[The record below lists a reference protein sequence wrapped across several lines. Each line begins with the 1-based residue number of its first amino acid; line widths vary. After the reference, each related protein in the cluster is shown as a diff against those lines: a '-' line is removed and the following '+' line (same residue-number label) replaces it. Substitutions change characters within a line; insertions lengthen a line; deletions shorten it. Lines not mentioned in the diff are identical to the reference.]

1 VTTPASPHADFT
13 DPDGGAAAEFADYAK
28 FEQRILDQSQAAKPT
43 CSNGG
48 VGAAGGG
55 SGKGASGL
63 SERGANGVGSRRGS
77 SCSTVSSGMS
87 DETGKRMA
95 ELAANQKLFL
105 AVTSCLA
112 WAASSNGLIVVNK
125 IIMSTD
131 NFRYPMALSSLG
143 MVASSVLSWA
153 CVKAFGL
160 GNHEV
165 SWRMHAF
172 RILPVGF
179 FMAVMFYFGNLC
191 YLYISLSFIQMLKT
205 GSPIITMFALAM
217 AGLEKPT
224 PRLVMAVSFIAAGTA
239 VTSLGEL
246 HFSWLGFGYMLLS
259 QLADAV
265 RLVMTQVLLTSF
277 QFHSLEGLMHLSP
290 ACTLFLWAGASV
302 LELPAMRAN
311 GAWSLVTARPMLYGA
326 SAVMGFLVNVSS
338 FMVIKY
344 TSSLTL
350 KILGAISNAVLVFGS
365 SAYFG
370 DQLSPLEV
378 VGYSISL
385 GGFVAYNALKLCA
398 CGGDDDGGGS
408 DGGGSAHNSPR
419 SNGAFLGGKVEALA
433 SSLGL
438 REKGGKTLG
447 LDFGSFGLKG
457 HRSERSNV
465 ALETTALLGGRLRE
479 RWGAAD
485 RDGSP
490 SFADDNGRHP
500 GAIPERHEL
509 RQEPRSEARQGR
521 RSCAGTAPGPISP
534 PADLSRQQARDDLLV
549 DLGETELGRSACA
562 SPSDGG
568 F

>member
-1 VTTPASPHADFT
+1 MRATGDADHTRETRLGPSSRAAVTTPASPHADFT

-224 PRLVMAVSFIAAGTA
+224 PRL
-239 VTSLGEL
+239 
-246 HFSWLGFGYMLLS
+246 LS
-259 QLADAV
+259 
-265 RLVMTQVLLTSF
+265 
-277 QFHSLEGLMHLSP
+277 
-290 ACTLFLWAGASV
+290 
-302 LELPAMRAN
+302 AN